1 MFLSAAISR
10 AAPQPEM
17 LRMMQS
23 ALERPKLIDPNFGT
37 RVECDPFCAII
48 SLRVGRQAAA
58 RKSVVGRA
66 PSRYPTTSFKTLEAD
81 ELNAV
86 NITLNIQFKP
96 KCGIKSKLTKRSRV
110 PSEGAAKGCL
120 RAP

>member
-10 AAPQPEM
+10 AAPQPEI

-23 ALERPKLIDPNFGT
+23 ALERPKLIEPNFGT

-58 RKSVVGRA
+58 RKSIV
-66 PSRYPTTSFKTLEAD
+66 PSCYPTTSFKTSEAD
-81 ELNAV
+81 AIRHAKYHLNAD
-86 NITLNIQFKP
+86 ITLNVKFKS
-96 KCGIKSKLTKRSRV
+96 KFGIKSKLN
-110 PSEGAAKGCL
+110 SEG
-120 RAP
+120 PE